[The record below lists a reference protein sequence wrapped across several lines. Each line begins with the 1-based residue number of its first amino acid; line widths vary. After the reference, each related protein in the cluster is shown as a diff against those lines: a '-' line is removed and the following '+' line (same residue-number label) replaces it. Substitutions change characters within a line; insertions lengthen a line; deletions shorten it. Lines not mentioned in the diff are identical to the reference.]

1 MWKKLRARGLLL
13 LELCLDLFLLVL
25 FSTQAFLAGCLMIYG
40 YIPVPP
46 QWTNEA
52 LLETRVDGFYM
63 QAESYRL
70 KLSGEIEV
78 TELKVY
84 HGDMSQPIFEAD
96 STVLEYTLRK
106 DGTYQFTPTDLVV
119 SNATLFMPAIYS
131 LDGTHSPILEYITFH
146 LTPSK
151 DLIRIDSFAAQ
162 HEDIRLRGSIDW
174 PIQPTTKS
182 AEIPPIERFYKLI
195 ATTLK
200 EKERFSPFI
209 EPTLEFALTARQDD
223 SVDVS
228 INLSCE
234 QLAHTYATGT
244 DFTLKSD
251 FKIHKGALI
260 PQSALLLQAQEI
272 EVPAVKLSAEAISAY
287 VAIDQWPGL
296 LHGIWPEFKISA
308 YRLTT
313 HQIELQ
319 SPQARISPANFP
331 ELAFS
336 GSANGLNGGAAFSGR
351 LNSVTHSGHL
361 NAHGSVKIATLLPQS
376 AIEKLPKLELG
387 SMPYYDLSIHLS
399 EGFQLDRT
407 TFRVDVN
414 DVTANGL
421 TFDHIL
427 ANGSYRNGHFSLDEV
442 LIDRGKQWIDAT
454 FSFDNPTKDFK
465 ITLRGSALPDQY
477 GPLLPKWWDT
487 IFEDVDFNSDT
498 LGYGDFVIYG
508 NAAPQSPVFF
518 LGHAKA
524 TNVAYKK
531 AMIDEGELIVRGFD
545 NYTELHNIDAKTG
558 GGWAKGNVGFTTAIR
573 PKTGLVSVR
582 YDFDSLMPLDVASK
596 IFGGDVA
603 TIISD
608 FEVTQLPR
616 VILDGATFSKGTPQY
631 ETENFFNLAAEIN
644 TSVSFKKTPLDHL
657 QFKLYSR
664 DKDIYLRDVEF
675 GYADGNG
682 SAIMDIYSTQ
692 DASNQLRFLLSL
704 KGANQEKAVQN
715 LPSLDGIEDHLTKIQ
730 TEDDQEARS
739 TGTLS
744 LNLHAE
750 GPADDIYQYNG
761 YGDFNVLNEQL
772 GAIQL
777 LGPLSSL
784 LQNTRLSFTSF
795 NLDHM
800 TASFEVAQK
809 QLNIQDLIIDGPRTR
824 IWADGTF
831 QIPTQALDMDL
842 RVNLFANIG
851 DPDSAINSLRK
862 FITSPLPNLLVF
874 DLTGT
879 VHEQKLRLR
888 YDPRKFIPILKDH

>member
-1 MWKKLRARGLLL
+1 MWKKLRARGLLF
-13 LELCLDLFLLVL
+13 LELCLDLFLLIL
-25 FSTQAFLAGCLMIYG
+25 FSGQAFLAGCLTIYG

-46 QWTNEA
+46 QWMNEA
-52 LLETRVDGFYM
+52 LIEAKIDGFYM

-70 KLSGEIEV
+70 KLNGEIEL
-78 TELKVY
+78 TKLKVS
-84 HGDMSQPIFEAD
+84 HGNINHPIFEAD

-106 DGTYQFTPTDLVV
+106 DGAYQFTPTGLVV
-119 SNATLFMPAIYS
+119 SNATLLMPAIYAP
-131 LDGTHSPILEYITFH
+131 DGMRSAILEHVTFS
-146 LTPSK
+146 LTPTE
-151 DLIRIDSFAAQ
+151 DLIRVDSFAAQ

-174 PIQPTTKS
+174 PIQS
-182 AEIPPIERFYKLI
+182 SGAGEMPPIERFYQLI
-195 ATTLK
+195 ATILK

-228 INLSCE
+228 LHLSCE
-234 QLAHTYATGT
+234 QLEHTYATGT

-251 FKIHKGALI
+251 FKIHNGALI
-260 PQSALLLQAQEI
+260 PQSALLLQAKAI
-272 EVPAVKLSAEAISAY
+272 EVPAVKLTAEAISAY

-313 HQIELQ
+313 HEVELS
-319 SPQARISPANFP
+319 SPQVRISPANFP

-376 AIEKLPKLELG
+376 AIEKLPKLEMG
-387 SMPYYDLSIHLS
+387 SMPYCDLSIHLS

-427 ANGSYRNGHFSLDEV
+427 ANGSYRNGYFSLDEV

-454 FSFDNPTKDFK
+454 FSFDAPSKDFK

-477 GPLLPKWWDT
+477 GPLLPKWWDK
-487 IFEDVDFNSDT
+487 IFKDIDFNQDT

-508 NAAPQSPVFF
+508 NATQKSPVFF

-531 AMIDEGELIVRGFD
+531 ALIDEGELIVRGRG

-558 GGWAKGNVGFTTAIR
+558 DGWAKGSVGFTTAIR
-573 PKTGLVSVR
+573 PKKGLVSVR
-582 YDFDSLMPLDVASK
+582 YDFESVMPLDVASK

-603 TIISD
+603 SIISD

-616 VILDGATFSKGTPQY
+616 VILDGTTFNKAYTQY
-631 ETENFFNLAAEIN
+631 ASDNFFNLAADIR
-644 TSVSFKKTPLDHL
+644 TPITFKKTPLDHL
-657 QFKLYSR
+657 KFKLYSR
-664 DKDIYLRDVEF
+664 DKDIHLRDVEF

-682 SAIMDIYSTQ
+682 AAIIDINRSQ
-692 DASNQLRFLLSL
+692 DASNQLRFQLSL
-704 KGANQEKAVQN
+704 TGANQEKAVQN
-715 LPSLDGIEDHLTKIQ
+715 LPSFDGIEDHLTKIEAK
-730 TEDDQEARS
+730 EDLEVRS

-744 LNLHAE
+744 LNLHAQ
-750 GPADDIYQYNG
+750 GLASDIYQYHG
-761 YGDFNVLNEQL
+761 YGDFTVLNEQL
-772 GAIQL
+772 GAIQA

-800 TASFEVAQK
+800 TASFEIAK
-809 QLNIQDLIIDGPRTR
+809 EQLKINELVIDGPRTR

-831 QIPTQALDMDL
+831 QVPNQALDMNL
-842 RVNLFANIG
+842 RVNLFANMG
-851 DPDSAINSLRK
+851 DPDSTINSLRK

-874 DLTGT
+874 DLSGT
-879 VHEQKLRLR
+879 IQEQKLRLR
-888 YDPRKFIPILKDH
+888 YDPRKFIPILKDI

>member
-13 LELCLDLFLLVL
+13 LELCLDLFLLIL
-25 FSTQAFLAGCLMIYG
+25 FSAQAFLAGCLIIYG

-46 QWTNEA
+46 EWANER
-52 LLETRVDGFYM
+52 LFETKIDGYYI

-70 KLSGEIEV
+70 KLNGEIEV
-78 TELKVY
+78 THLKIY
-84 HGDMSQPIFEAD
+84 HGDMDRPIFEAD

-146 LTPSK
+146 LTPAK
-151 DLIRIDSFAAQ
+151 ELIRIDSFAAQ
-162 HEDIRLRGSIDW
+162 HEDIHLRGSIDW
-174 PIQPTTKS
+174 PILPTTES
-182 AEIPPIERFYKLI
+182 AEMPPIERFYKLI

-200 EKERFSPFI
+200 EKKRFSPFI

-228 INLSCE
+228 LNLSCE

-251 FKIHKGALI
+251 FKIHHGALI
-260 PQSALLLQAQEI
+260 PQSALLLKAQAIEI
-272 EVPAVKLSAEAISAY
+272 PAIKLTAEAISAY
-287 VAIDQWPGL
+287 VAIDEWPSL

-308 YRLTT
+308 YQLTT
-313 HQIELQ
+313 HQIKLR
-319 SPQARISPANFP
+319 SPKATISPADFP
-331 ELAFS
+331 ELDFY
-336 GSANGLNGGAAFSGR
+336 GSANGLNGGAAISGR
-351 LNSVTHSGHL
+351 LNCITRSGYV
-361 NAHGSVKIATLLPQS
+361 NAHGSVRISTLLPES
-376 AIEKLPKLELG
+376 AIEKLPKLELA
-387 SMPYYDLSIHLS
+387 SMPYYDLSIHLN
-399 EGFQLDRT
+399 EGFKLDRT

-427 ANGSYRNGHFSLDEV
+427 ANGSYHNGLFRLDEV

-454 FSFDNPTKDFK
+454 FSFDSPSQDFR

-477 GPLLPKWWDT
+477 GPLLPEWWDG
-487 IFEDVDFNSDT
+487 IFEDIDFNSDT

-508 NAAPQSPVFF
+508 NAAPSQPVFF

-531 AMIDEGELIVRGFD
+531 ALIAEGELIVRGFD
-545 NYTELHNIDAKTG
+545 NYTELYNIDAKTS
-558 GGWAKGNVGFTTAIR
+558 GGWAKGSVGFTTGDI
-573 PKTGLVSVR
+573 PGEGLLSVR

-596 IFGGDVA
+596 VFGGDVA
-603 TIISD
+603 SIISD
-608 FEVTQLPR
+608 FEVTKLPR
-616 VILDGATFSKGTPQY
+616 VILDGASFNEAYTQY
-631 ETENFFNLAAEIN
+631 ANDDFFNLEAEIR
-644 TSVSFKKTPLDHL
+644 TPLAYKKTPLDHL
-657 QFKLYSR
+657 KFKLYSR
-664 DKDIYLRDVEF
+664 DEDIYLRDLKF

-682 SAIMDIYSTQ
+682 SAIIDIYSTD
-692 DASNQLRFLLSL
+692 DASNQLRFQASL
-704 KGANQEKAVQN
+704 AGANQDKAIQN
-715 LPSLDGIEDHLTKIQ
+715 LPSFDDIEDHLTKTQ
-730 TEDDQEARS
+730 TEKYEEARS

-744 LNLHAE
+744 LNLHAQ
-750 GPADDIYQYNG
+750 GPANDIYQFTG
-761 YGDFNVLNEQL
+761 FGDFKVFNEQL

-777 LGPLSSL
+777 LGPLSTL
-784 LQNTRLSFTSF
+784 LKNTRLNFTSF
-795 NLDHM
+795 NLDQM
-800 TASFEVAQK
+800 RANFEVAQQ
-809 QLNIQDLIIDGPRTR
+809 QLNIQELIIDGPRTR
-824 IWADGTF
+824 IWANGTF
-831 QIPTQALDMDL
+831 QIPDQALDMDL

-851 DPDSAINSLRK
+851 DPDSTINSLRK

-879 VHEQKLRLR
+879 VQEQKIRLR
-888 YDPRKFIPILKDH
+888 YDPRKFIPILKGH